1 MTTRRPTPDPSLLQ
15 LIFRKVADVKREQE
29 LAERR
34 KNEPPVA
41 DLAQDHL
48 VRKIFSKF
56 RKPSDAGTFG
66 SRPGSSQVAKVAPKP
81 VTMDPEA
88 GTKERRE
95 SGETL
100 APKGK
105 GDPDSG
111 SESRA
116 STAKSKLSRW
126 TAALGTNATDT
137 RVETEEKEDK
147 EAGNRRTEL
156 VCRKS
161 EHIHVVK
168 DVRPPTQGNKW
179 PKVSAPRPDTI
190 DETAEGEGTATTEA
204 TSRPRASVT
213 SLLPVKTGLSSSDL
227 QQLVSTLLEIKVDIK
242 SEIQKVNNR
251 INRIDQ
257 QVEEVS
263 SRLLAAHQQ
272 MLDRQRKQEQ
282 EIELE
287 TESRTRKRESR
298 SPRSR
303 TTTSKSRSTGRHSR
317 SEGGDSMRVKLEK
330 EIAEQVTGTD
340 EDQDQDL
347 TSKL

>member
-1 MTTRRPTPDPSLLQ
+1 MQ

-34 KNEPPVA
+34 KNDPPVA

-56 RKPSDAGTFG
+56 RKPSDAGVFS
-66 SRPGSSQVAKVAPKP
+66 SRPGSSQIGKVAPKP
-81 VTMDPEA
+81 LDPEA

-95 SGETL
+95 SGDTL

-105 GDPDSG
+105 GAGDPDSG

-126 TAALGTNATDT
+126 TAAMGTNTTDP
-137 RVETEEKEDK
+137 RIDSDDKEDK

-168 DVRPPTQGNKW
+168 DVRPPAQGNKW

-190 DETAEGEGTATTEA
+190 EETGEGDGGNGLSEGAA
-204 TSRPRASVT
+204 RPRASVT
-213 SLLPVKTGLSSSDL
+213 SLLPPKASLSSTDL
-227 QQLVSTLLEIKVDIK
+227 QHLVSTLLDIKVDIK

-251 INRIDQ
+251 INHIDQ
-257 QVEEVS
+257 QVEDVS

-272 MLDRQRKQEQ
+272 LLDRQRKHEQ
-282 EIELE
+282 DLELE
-287 TESRTRKRESR
+287 SEVRSRKRDSR

-303 TTTSKSRSTGRHSR
+303 TKARPSGRHGSR
-317 SEGGDSMRVKLEK
+317 DGGQDSVRAKLEK
-330 EIAEQVTGTD
+330 EIAETGTD

>member
-1 MTTRRPTPDPSLLQ
+1 MQ

-34 KNEPPVA
+34 KNDPPVA

-56 RKPSDAGTFG
+56 RKPSDAGVFA
-66 SRPGSSQVAKVAPKP
+66 SRPGSSQTPKAAVKP
-81 VTMDPEA
+81 ADPEA
-88 GTKERRE
+88 GPKERRE
-95 SGETL
+95 SGE
-100 APKGK
+100 AVGAKGK
-105 GDPDSG
+105 TAGDQDSG

-126 TAALGTNATDT
+126 TAALGNNNVEA
-137 RVETEEKEDK
+137 RVEGEDKDEKEG
-147 EAGNRRTEL
+147 GNRRTEL

-168 DVRPPTQGNKW
+168 DVRPPAQGNKW

-190 DETAEGEGTATTEA
+190 DESAEADGTADA
-204 TSRPRASVT
+204 PAAGRSRASVT
-213 SLLPVKTGLSSSDL
+213 SLVPVKAALSSADL
-227 QQLVSTLLEIKVDIK
+227 QHLVSTLLEIKVDIK
-242 SEIQKVNNR
+242 SEIQKVNTR
-251 INRIDQ
+251 ISRIDQ
-257 QVEEVS
+257 QVEQVS
-263 SRLLAAHQQ
+263 NRLLAAHQQ
-272 MLDRQRKQEQ
+272 MQEKQRKQETEAEQ
-282 EIELE
+282 EAEVKIK
-287 TESRTRKRESR
+287 KRESR

-303 TTTSKSRSTGRHSR
+303 TTSSTKTRTSSRHSR
-317 SEGGDSMRVKLEK
+317 ESGESVRAKLEK

-340 EDQDQDL
+340 DDPDQDL